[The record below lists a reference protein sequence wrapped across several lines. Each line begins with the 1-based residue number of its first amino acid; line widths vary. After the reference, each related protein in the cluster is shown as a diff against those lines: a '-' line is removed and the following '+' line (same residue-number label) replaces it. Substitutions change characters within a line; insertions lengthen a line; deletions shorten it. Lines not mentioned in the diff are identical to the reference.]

1 MKVLKFGGSSI
12 ATPERLAV
20 VLDIIRQAEKETQ
33 IAVVVSAFGGVT
45 DQLIKMMELAS
56 NSENIY
62 SMEFKSFVDK
72 HDEMIEA
79 MTTGQLLEELRQSI
93 KAYTSRLSEILR
105 GVYLVRHVAPK
116 TYSQILSYGERLS
129 ARIIAASLRELGT
142 TANFIDTRYYVRT
155 DDNYDDGV
163 IDFDTTDQ
171 NLKKYFNTHKG
182 TQIVTGFI
190 AANSR
195 GETTTLGRSGS
206 DYTAAILGAALD
218 ASEIEIWT
226 DVDGILTANPK
237 EVPDAHPIPV
247 MTYEDAMEMSHFG
260 AKVIFP
266 PTIQPAMQAGIPIRI
281 RNTFN
286 PDFQGTLIDGEGQ
299 DKDYRITGISS
310 MNPIS
315 LIRIQGSGMIGKTGL
330 TGRIFMAMSKA
341 DVGVMLISLAS
352 SEHSICFAVDPDI
365 AQKAKI
371 ALEKEFQLEMQ
382 VHGIAK
388 ILVEDNLCIV
398 AVVGENMRHTPGI
411 SGKVFSALGKLDV
424 NVVAIAQGSSE
435 RNISIVISKDDEVKV
450 KRELHDIFFTDSMQ
464 QVIN

>member
-12 ATPERLAV
+12 ATPERLTAV
-20 VLDIIRQAEKETQ
+20 LELIRQAEKENQ

-45 DQLIKMMELAS
+45 DQLIKMIELAGKGKDA
-56 NSENIY
+56 Y
-62 SMEFKSFVDK
+62 STEYKAFVDK
-72 HDEMIEA
+72 HEGMIVA
-79 MTTGQLLEELRQSI
+79 MTTGRRQEILRQSI
-93 KAYTSRLSEILR
+93 NKYTSRLSEILR

-116 TYSQILSYGERLS
+116 TYNQILSYGERLS
-129 ARIIAASLRELGT
+129 ARIITASLSEMGGET
-142 TANFIDTRYYVRT
+142 EFIDTRDYVRT
-155 DDNYDDGV
+155 DDNYSAGV
-163 IDFDTTDQ
+163 VDFDTTNQ
-171 NLKKYFNTHKG
+171 NITAYFDLHKC

-190 AANSR
+190 ASNSQ

-206 DYTAAILGAALD
+206 DYTAAIFGAALG

-237 EVPDAHPIPV
+237 EVPSAYPIPV

-266 PTIQPAMQAGIPIRI
+266 PTIQPAMRAGIPLRI
-281 RNTFN
+281 KNTFN
-286 PDFQGTLIDGEGQ
+286 PDFPGTLIDKEGQ

-310 MNPIS
+310 MDSIS

-330 TGRIFMAMSKA
+330 TGRIFMAMANA

-352 SEHSICFAVDPDI
+352 SEHSICFAVDPDS
-365 AQKAKI
+365 AEKAKA
-371 ALEKEFQLEMQ
+371 ALEKEFLLEMQ

-388 ILVEDNLCIV
+388 ILIEDNLCIV

-411 SGKVFSALGKLDV
+411 SGKVFGALGELGV

-435 RNISIVISKDDEVKV
+435 RNISIVISRDDEVRV
-450 KRELHDIFFTDSMQ
+450 KRELHDKFFNDIQ
-464 QVIN
+464 